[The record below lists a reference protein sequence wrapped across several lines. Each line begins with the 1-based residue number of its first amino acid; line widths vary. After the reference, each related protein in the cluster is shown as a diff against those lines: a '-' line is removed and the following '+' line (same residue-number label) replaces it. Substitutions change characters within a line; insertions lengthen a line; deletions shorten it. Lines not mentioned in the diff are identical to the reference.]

1 MSDKPVTPVALIPQ
15 SSFTEDRESFLRR
28 AAEYLAKTSR
38 YDGNRLLLELPLEHR
53 TVFGDEAEVEADFTP
68 GSPFHDWLLSQLE
81 AEAKPL
87 NARPAK
93 QPLTVNDLVAP
104 LFAAY
109 EVEGGQVHLGG
120 CQLTDHPF
128 FRLTFAADETS
139 VCHVFVAPDGS
150 TVEDSLAR
158 ELGLDEVTPFG
169 ERPPRIDEA
178 AISALRGA
186 GMRIAAKAASSRNPD
201 AKIVEPLAATVVW
214 IRHADGQLQFSI
226 GEATAAQAFS
236 SWARLLKPQ
245 PFLARFSGASG
256 FHLSATDD
264 GRIDLADQISTCDH
278 SGRRVLQQELIECAV
293 TGQKVLPEFTEV
305 CAVSGLPALK
315 SEFVTCG
322 MCLERVSKASVT
334 DPQASELRCRA
345 CSRLSKVGKEDP
357 RLVWIFGEHPGLDRW
372 GRWEM
377 AETESVY
384 IAQGS
389 SFTKRVLAVVD
400 KETLGVRRLAT
411 AGLLNP
417 GWIDVSD
424 TTQSDMLK

>member
-1 MSDKPVTPVALIPQ
+1 M
-15 SSFTEDRESFLRR
+15 RR
-28 AAEYLAKTSR
+28 AAECVAKTSR
-38 YDGNRLLLELPLEHR
+38 SDGDRLLVELPQEHR
-53 TVFGDEAEVEADFTP
+53 AAFGDQAKVEADFTP
-68 GSPFHDWLLSQLE
+68 GSPFHDWLLNQLA

-128 FRLTFAADETS
+128 FRVTFAADDTS
-139 VCHVFVAPDGS
+139 VRHVFVAPDGS

-178 AISALRGA
+178 AVSALRGA
-186 GMRIAAKAASSRNPD
+186 GLRIAAKAASSRNPD
-201 AKIVEPLAATVVW
+201 AKIVEPLAATIVW
-214 IRHADGQLQFSI
+214 IRHADGQLQFTI
-226 GEATAAQAFS
+226 GEATATQAFS

-245 PFLARFSGASG
+245 PFIARFSGASG
-256 FHLSATDD
+256 FHLAATDD
-264 GRIDLADQISTCDH
+264 GRIDLADQIGTCEH
-278 SGRRVLQQELIECAV
+278 SGRRVLQQELIECTV

-315 SEFVTCG
+315 SEFVTCA
-322 MCLERVSKASVT
+322 MCFERVSKASVT
-334 DPQASELRCRA
+334 DLQASELRCLA
-345 CSRLSKVGKEDP
+345 CLSLKKVGKEDP
-357 RLVWIFGEHPGLDRW
+357 RLAWIFGEHPGLDRW
-372 GRWEM
+372 GRWQM

-384 IAQGS
+384 VAQGS

-411 AGLLNP
+411 SGLLSS
-417 GWIDVSD
+417 GWVDVAEA
-424 TTQSDMLK
+424 TQGDLLE